1 VRILGLDL
9 GTKRIGVAVSDEL
22 LFTAQGMETIY
33 RKDLPSDLNKLKSVI
48 SQNNIEEIVVGLPL
62 NMNGTHG
69 PKADEVVRFVE
80 SLSKVTSVPIRTQDE
95 RLTTVQANRALLE
108 ADMSRSKRKMLA
120 DKLAA
125 QFILQA
131 YLDSRKKG

>member
-1 VRILGLDL
+1 MRILGLDL

>member
-1 VRILGLDL
+1 M
-9 GTKRIGVAVSDEL
+9 SDEL
-22 LFTAQGMETIY
+22 LYTAQGMETIY

-80 SLSKVTSVPIRTQDE
+80 SLSKVTSVPIKTQDE

-125 QFILQA
+125 QLILQA